1 MAIRRVSLLARCP
14 LSTLL
19 TPLNEKEPDLTR
31 RSLLKAGMILG
42 IAAASPLSALAADFW
57 DQPRRLRL
65 YRPDT
70 KEQADVVYWEKGQLN
85 YAGYYQACQLLRDIH
100 QNQAVQMDTTL
111 FDVLCGVQGWY
122 RAYGFD
128 SPLLV
133 NSGFR
138 TLKTNNSLLSE
149 GAARNSMHLYGK
161 AADIRMPN
169 VPARHL
175 GQVGLYFRQG
185 GVGFYETRNFV
196 HLDTGRLRVWRG

>member
-1 MAIRRVSLLARCP
+1 

>member
-1 MAIRRVSLLARCP
+1 M
-14 LSTLL
+14 TNLL
-19 TPLNEKEPDLTR
+19 TAPDEQEPDLTR
-31 RSLLKAGMILG
+31 RSLLKAGLLMGIL
-42 IAAASPLSALAADFW
+42 AATPLSALGADFW

-70 KEQADVVYWEKGQLN
+70 HETVDAVYWERGQLN
-85 YAGYYQACQLLRDIH
+85 YEGYYQACQLLRDIH
-100 QNQAVQMDTTL
+100 QDKAVQMDTTL
-111 FDVLCGVQGWY
+111 FDVLCGVQGYY

-128 SPLLV
+128 SPLLI

-138 TLKTNNSLLSE
+138 TQKTNNSLRSE
-149 GAARNSMHLYGK
+149 GAVKNSMHLYGK

-169 VPARHL
+169 VPAHHL

-185 GVGFYETRNFV
+185 GVGFYESRDFV